1 MENILRHLQANPIF
15 TVRAVFE
22 VILLAA
28 VLYVLLAFLRGS
40 RGAGVLRGMLVL
52 VFLSIGVVFI
62 AAKYFQMEHIVWV
75 FEKLAALSIVSGV
88 IIFQPELRRGLL
100 RLGLNPLVGR
110 FVRADSPAIDEI
122 VEACT
127 NLSKR
132 SLGALI
138 AIQRRVPLNDFA
150 ERGTVLNAEIT
161 RELLETI
168 FFKGKLGEGTILH
181 DAGTIVIGNR
191 VAGAGCLFPLSENP
205 ELSKSLGTRHR
216 AALGLSEESD
226 AVTVVVSEETGRM
239 SIAVEGKFIHNL
251 STEELRAKLTELCLE
266 SVEGTAP
273 TPEPA

>member
-1 MENILRHLQANPIF
+1 MEELWRHIQGVPIF

-28 VLYVLLAFLRGS
+28 VLYAILAFLRGS

-127 NLSKR
+127 NMSKN
-132 SLGALI
+132 SIGALI
-138 AIQRRVPLNDFA
+138 AIQRRVPLSDFA
-150 ERGTVLNAEIT
+150 ERGTVLNAEVT

-181 DAGTIVIGNR
+181 DAGTIVIGSR
-191 VAGAGCLFPLSENP
+191 IAGAGCLFPLSENP

-239 SIAVEGKFIHNL
+239 SIAVDSKFIHNL
-251 STEELRAKLTELCLE
+251 SPEELRAKLNELCLE

-273 TPEPA
+273 PAEAA

>member
-1 MENILRHLQANPIF
+1 MGDILRHLQANPIF
-15 TVRAVFE
+15 TVRAVCE

-28 VLYVLLAFLRGS
+28 VLYMVLAFLRGS

-75 FEKLAALSIVSGV
+75 FEKIAALSIISAV

-122 VEACT
+122 VEACV

-181 DAGTIVIGNR
+181 DAGTIIIGNR

-251 STEELRAKLTELCLE
+251 SAEELRAKLTELCLE

-273 TPEPA
+273 VPEPA